1 MNKLLKNDNIKLKKN
16 KIINLPILI
25 LCFDRPENLKKLLT
39 ILKRYKIKNLFIS
52 QDGYTGPNK
61 DIIKRHQKVT
71 KILKDINWTKNKEI
85 NFFKK
90 NLGKQI
96 APPKGIDWFFGKVKE
111 GIILEDDTIPSKT
124 FFYFSEKLLKLHK
137 NEKKIF
143 QICGSGTLSR
153 EFGNITYLSSIPWM
167 HGWATWRDRWKKY
180 NYKLNDIKKI
190 KKNKNFIKNVPF
202 FFGRL
207 YWLSLFKEF
216 NEGKH
221 KTWDYTIVHDCLT
234 KNLKCIKPSINMIT
248 NIGYKEKNLLDK
260 RKRHEINSFEHLKFK
275 KNDYKFEKINESWI
289 LYNLSIRYR
298 LSLFL
303 KHIFGVI

>member
-1 MNKLLKNDNIKLKKN
+1 MKNKLPKKIVFQKKKIK
-16 KIINLPILI
+16 IPILI
-25 LCFDRPENLKKLLT
+25 LCFDRPDLLNKLLQVLKKYNIT
-39 ILKRYKIKNLFIS
+39 KIYIS
-52 QDGYTGPNK
+52 QDGYKGQNNRL
-61 DIIKRHQKVT
+61 IKRHNKVR
-71 KILKDINWTKNKEI
+71 KIIKKLSNSYKIKTNFIKE
-85 NFFKK
+85 

-96 APPKGIDWFFGKVKE
+96 APPKGIDWFFKHVKR

-124 FFYFSEKLLKLHK
+124 FFDFSDKLLKLHDNDK
-137 NEKKIF
+137 NIF

-153 EFGNITYLSSIPWM
+153 EFGNITYLSSVPWM

-248 NIGYKEKNLLDK
+248 NIGYKQKNLLDK

-275 KNDYKFEKINESWI
+275 KNDYKYEKINESWI